1 MIRLL
6 LLLAVLFGALYL
18 IRWFLKTPAE
28 NVAATIRKSLWLILG
43 LGLIFL
49 AVTGKLNIIFA
60 FIGSA
65 IPLIARHAPN
75 ILRILGLVKTIQS
88 AQAKSQDSSAQP
100 PSTQQMSPQQALEIL
115 GLEAGPSKKQ
125 ITDAHKRLMQKLH
138 PDKGGNEHFAMQLNQ
153 AKTLLIKHYDY

>member
-6 LLLAVLFGALYL
+6 LLLTVLFGALYL

-28 NVAATIRKSLWLILG
+28 NVAATIRKSLWLTLG

-75 ILRILGLVKTIQS
+75 ILRLVGLVKTIKT
-88 AQAKSQDSSAQP
+88 AQAQQTP
-100 PSTQQMSPQQALEIL
+100 PSRPPSSQQMNRQQALNIL
-115 GLEAGPSKKQ
+115 GLEEHPSKKQ

-138 PDKGGNEHFAMQLNQ
+138 PDKGGNEHLAMQLNE
-153 AKTLLIKHYDY
+153 AKALLIKHYDY